1 MDESPVFRNY
11 TLADSLM
18 RQKRLSAIR
27 RGAHIGVMT
36 RPVER
41 CVRGEIS
48 PATAS
53 LKDLSLLPEHEINWA
68 LEARS
73 TTKISTYNTT
83 FAPLSAQK

>member
-1 MDESPVFRNY
+1 
-11 TLADSLM
+11 M
-18 RQKRLSAIR
+18 RQERLSAIR
-27 RGAHIGVMT
+27 RGARIGVMT

-41 CVRGEIS
+41 SARGKIS

-83 FAPLSAQK
+83 FTPFFAQN